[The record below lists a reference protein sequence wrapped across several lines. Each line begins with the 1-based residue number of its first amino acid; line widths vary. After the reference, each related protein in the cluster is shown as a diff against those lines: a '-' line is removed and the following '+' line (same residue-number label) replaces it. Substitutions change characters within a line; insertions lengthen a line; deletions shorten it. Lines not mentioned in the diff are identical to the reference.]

1 LKEYLLGRLPS
12 HFQVNQVVR
21 AYIISESFVWA
32 AWNFVIPILAVFV
45 VDHVKGGSVQTA
57 ASAYSIYLITRVVFE
72 LISGKVLIKTN
83 DRKKYILAVIGI
95 VILSFSYLFFSISHS
110 VSTLLIG
117 YMIAGVGLGLSSP
130 AKNALF
136 SIHIEKNKEATDWS
150 ISDAVTFGCMA
161 LAATLGGFFET
172 LYGFSVLFIIA
183 SVINLFGAIPFILFI
198 YKKDWL

>member
-1 LKEYLLGRLPS
+1 LGRLPS